1 MKKGRSCR
9 TCESFAEHE
18 MCFCLGFTVL
28 TVTSHVLGLVSWCC
42 VTAFQMAFGFFITI
56 FWKSGKAQRKFGT
69 LLFLNFLK
77 IKFSFNN
84 CLFCTGKVLL
94 PCSSVIS
101 QFTNQEW
108 GVIFVTVNYRYDMSS
123 LNAWFLA
130 HSETKLP
137 VTSMLLHCN

>member
-18 MCFCLGFTVL
+18 MCFCLGFTASDRDISCFRTGVL
-28 TVTSHVLGLVSWCC
+28 VLCDSFSNG
-42 VTAFQMAFGFFITI
+42 FRFFISI

-123 LNAWFLA
+123 LNAWFLV